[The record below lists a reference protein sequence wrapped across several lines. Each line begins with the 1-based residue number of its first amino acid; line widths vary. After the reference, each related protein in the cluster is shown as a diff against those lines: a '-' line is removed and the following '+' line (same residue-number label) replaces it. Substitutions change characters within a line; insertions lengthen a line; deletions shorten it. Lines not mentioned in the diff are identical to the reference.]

1 LGGWPTICSACSERH
16 PSESGDNVST
26 KHWQTIMV
34 VVTNPFAHEQLAASK
49 AAAVARRC
57 GARVVLFNAFM
68 IPQPVADVAMGSH
81 DAIIQA
87 AIRQRRAALRAIAA
101 RLRLPRNTECVVRW
115 DHPIDEAIVRQVRK
129 TKPDLLVSESHR
141 HGRLARLVLANTDWL
156 LIRDCPC
163 ALWFVRSKTLP
174 SSPRLLVAVDPRHA
188 HAKPARLDDRLLQ
201 AAQAFAR
208 QLGGRIAVVHAYER
222 FENVVPGVWRRPL
235 RRQQPS
241 LAARR
246 FVADTSE
253 LVTKLGEKHGVS
265 ADECA
270 VREGA
275 AEDVLPAQAAR
286 LSADVLVMG
295 AVSRSF
301 PTRPVI
307 GNTAERVI
315 DRVECDV
322 FIVKPAGFKARNTAL
337 PRAQRLER
345 ARTWQPQAT

>member
-1 LGGWPTICSACSERH
+1 MGGWPTTFSACSERH

-34 VVTNPFAHEQLAASK
+34 VVTNPFGREQLAASK

-156 LIRDCPC
+156 LIRDTVKAAGMKAVIPSNRSRKRCIRHDK
-163 ALWFVRSKTLP
+163 ALYRERNRIERCFNKLKHFR
-174 SSPRLLVAVDPRHA
+174 RLATRYDRRARHF
-188 HAKPARLDDRLLQ
+188 L
-201 AAQAFAR
+201 AF
-208 QLGGRIAVVHAYER
+208 LC
-222 FENVVPGVWRRPL
+222 
-235 RRQQPS
+235 
-241 LAARR
+241 LA
-246 FVADTSE
+246 
-253 LVTKLGEKHGVS
+253 
-265 ADECA
+265 
-270 VREGA
+270 
-275 AEDVLPAQAAR
+275 
-286 LSADVLVMG
+286 G
-295 AVSRSF
+295 AVLWMR
-301 PTRPVI
+301 
-307 GNTAERVI
+307 
-315 DRVECDV
+315 
-322 FIVKPAGFKARNTAL
+322 
-337 PRAQRLER
+337 
-345 ARTWQPQAT
+345 